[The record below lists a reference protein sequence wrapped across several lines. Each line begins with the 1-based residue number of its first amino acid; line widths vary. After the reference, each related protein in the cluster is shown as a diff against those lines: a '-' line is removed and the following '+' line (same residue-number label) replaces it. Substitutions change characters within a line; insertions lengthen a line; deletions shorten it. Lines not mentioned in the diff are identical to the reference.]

1 MPETSR
7 SDKPRMPS
15 SERQAALTRLAGED
29 DLLAYLI
36 RKGLPLSW
44 EAYVDLNYFGNEPDE
59 LDEVEAEIKELL
71 PAKTADLGEE
81 A

>member
-36 RKGLPLSW
+36 RKGPPLSW
-44 EAYVDLNYFGNEPDE
+44 EAYVDLNYFGNE

-71 PAKTADLGEE
+71 PAKTADLTTENDG
-81 A
+81 

>member
-1 MPETSR
+1 M
-7 SDKPRMPS
+7 
-15 SERQAALTRLAGED
+15 TRLAGED

-44 EAYVDLNYFGNEPDE
+44 EAYVDLNYFGNE

-71 PAKTADLGEE
+71 PAKTADL
-81 A
+81 

>member
-7 SDKPRMPS
+7 ADKPRMPP
-15 SERQAALTRLAGED
+15 SEREEALTRLAGED

-36 RKGLPLSW
+36 REGLPLSW

-71 PAKTADLGEE
+71 PAKTADL
-81 A
+81 

>member
-29 DLLAYLI
+29 EVLAYLI
-36 RKGLPLSW
+36 RKGPPLSW
-44 EAYVDLNYFGNEPDE
+44 EAYVDLNYFGNE

-71 PAKTADLGEE
+71 PATDADLATENDG
-81 A
+81 